1 MLVDRPFWTPIFYKQ
16 YQNEKLFG
24 IQEEIGKS
32 IKDREWYFNEEW
44 NTHWVLGDFQSD
56 IIEQLSI
63 KKFASELDDQIRVIC
78 DEIGFPYTEYRRE
91 SWFTKLEQGNYAH
104 KHNHGTADLSGV
116 YYYKTNGED
125 GNIKFHT
132 PAIQSHSSI
141 FQHYS
146 ATPYFYKPEI
156 GKMII
161 FPGFLEHSVNTNINK
176 DERISMSFNIYFNKF
191 KL

>member
-125 GNIKFHT
+125 DGPLPDTSYVMADVESIMEKLKLHREKKIDKHLSLKNFKVKLKYLSYSRSV
-132 PAIQSHSSI
+132 PYVWHSYVRC
-141 FQHYS
+141 FGL
-146 ATPYFYKPEI
+146 PK
-156 GKMII
+156 
-161 FPGFLEHSVNTNINK
+161 
-176 DERISMSFNIYFNKF
+176 
-191 KL
+191 